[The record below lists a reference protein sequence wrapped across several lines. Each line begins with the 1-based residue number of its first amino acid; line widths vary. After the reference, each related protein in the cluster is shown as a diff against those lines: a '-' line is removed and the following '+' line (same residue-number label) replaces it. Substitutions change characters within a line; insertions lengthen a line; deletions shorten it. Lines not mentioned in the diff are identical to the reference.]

1 MRGAHCSGPEGAALA
16 FTLPELKSAADAVT
30 ASTALVHAVAG
41 GELTT
46 GQAAELGKLVG
57 SYVRA
62 IEVSDVVDRLERLEG
77 SVRRRLSAAWVDLAA
92 AH

>member
-1 MRGAHCSGPEGAALA
+1 M
-16 FTLPELKSAADAVT
+16 T
-30 ASTALVHAVAG
+30 ASAALVHAVAG

-46 GQAAELGKLVG
+46 GQAAELGKLVE

-77 SVRRRLSAAWVDLAA
+77 SVRP
-92 AH
+92 